1 MLSSQEEQAERRRV
15 LANDARVREQSGTFF
30 SHTHMDEGGRFA
42 QVSNAQIVGADPIP
56 AASAAHQI
64 QLPDEPPLGLDNPAL
79 ENSTVACPFEIKLA
93 ARYKLQR
100 PPQYLQVSCQIS
112 TLLGRHLA
120 NRSVDFRSQR
130 YAPTNRPRRSSQE
143 HET

>member
-15 LANDARVREQSGTFF
+15 LANDQRVREQSGTFL

-56 AASAAHQI
+56 NYPAASAAHQI

-79 ENSTVACPFEIKLA
+79 EPSMWVEARGPADAPASHLDVERAWASLSSRSFRRIK
-93 ARYKLQR
+93 
-100 PPQYLQVSCQIS
+100 
-112 TLLGRHLA
+112 
-120 NRSVDFRSQR
+120 
-130 YAPTNRPRRSSQE
+130 
-143 HET
+143 